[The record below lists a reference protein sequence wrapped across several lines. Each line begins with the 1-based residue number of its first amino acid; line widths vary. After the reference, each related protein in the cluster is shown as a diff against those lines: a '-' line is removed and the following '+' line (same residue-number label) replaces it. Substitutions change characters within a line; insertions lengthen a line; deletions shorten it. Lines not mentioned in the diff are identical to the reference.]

1 MLGTSGYSASP
12 PPSTRSGPFVRRSP
26 RHQPQSAVTLDAKRF
41 SLPPSDL
48 MAPPP
53 LVAGAERCK
62 LHVRRGDDSSAAAA
76 LGFISLTDWCSQ
88 NQGAAQGQQ
97 WRKRPRSWSPDASVS
112 PDAQQSPDGPEE
124 AEVRNLKLKALA
136 KDLSRP
142 QSPRGG
148 VSLLS
153 RPASRAAS
161 RTPPPPSRSSG
172 NSSRGPFISLKSML
186 GSSVQGT
193 CASAASLSSSLGSFS
208 LSGPAGS
215 VPRAVCTPPGDAAAF
230 EAHRVHVQCPA
241 PKRPSRLSDP
251 LAAVQTDEAG

>member
-1 MLGTSGYSASP
+1 MGSGRQVFVEGNQGHPTAIFPGQQRDLDQPSRCGYKFCGRGIRRCHQEAGMSP
-12 PPSTRSGPFVRRSP
+12 DRSN
-26 RHQPQSAVTLDAKRF
+26 A
-41 SLPPSDL
+41 
-48 MAPPP
+48 
-53 LVAGAERCK
+53 CK

-97 WRKRPRSWSPDASVS
+97 GRKRLRSWSPDAGVS

-172 NSSRGPFISLKSML
+172 NSSLGPFISLKSML

-215 VPRAVCTPPGDAAAF
+215 APRAVCTPPGNTAAF

-251 LAAVQTDEAG
+251 LAAVQTEAAG